1 MNSIFSSFDAV
12 CAEILGQSVRASLKP
27 SSWSKCDGGV
37 KSHQQSREIKTK
49 ENNSGNS
56 STTEGKPSAPPA
68 AAACTRRRSR
78 QQQQKGAAARFA
90 PELDGLNCF
99 ETLVSF

>member
-1 MNSIFSSFDAV
+1 MNSMFSSVDAV
-12 CAEILGQSVRASLKP
+12 CAEILGQSVRASLIP

-37 KSHQQSREIKTK
+37 KSHQQSREIKTT

-68 AAACTRRRSR
+68 AACTRRSR
-78 QQQQKGAAARFA
+78 QQQQKRTAARFA

>member
-1 MNSIFSSFDAV
+1 MNSIFSSLDAV

-27 SSWSKCDGGV
+27 SAWSKCDGGV
-37 KSHQQSREIKTK
+37 KSHQQSREIKTT
-49 ENNSGNS
+49 ENNS
-56 STTEGKPSAPPA
+56 
-68 AAACTRRRSR
+68 
-78 QQQQKGAAARFA
+78 GAAARFA

>member
-27 SSWSKCDGGV
+27 SSWCKCDGGV
-37 KSHQQSREIKTK
+37 KSHQPSREITTT

-56 STTEGKPSAPPA
+56 STTEGKPSPSPA
-68 AAACTRRRSR
+68 AAACTRRSR